1 MAALAVLGLPL
12 ASGALAAGAA
22 GMEVELAA
30 EAVSYAVVGNLGRK
44 LGPDE
49 DGRDGFRQQAEIE
62 IAARWLDPGQAR
74 RWGVIYRFEAEL
86 EDGTMTPRAF
96 GFLQDRHGE
105 LRAGIDDAPAVS
117 MQIGAATIAV
127 ATGGIDG
134 ELVASDDLV
143 IPRIVDNDAPRLV
156 AYTPDASGG
165 GWQLGASFTTGPTD
179 EDGIDDTLD
188 VALVRLGGDGEVGTA
203 LSLAA
208 AIEQH
213 GGLALQLGGL
223 VALDELAVAGSIALD
238 RLDEDGSGDW
248 RRFANLGVAAE
259 LAGLDLSLTGGWCFA
274 CDEREN
280 WNVVLGAERALLPG
294 LATGVE
300 LSRFD
305 EAEGGRD
312 AGTILLFSLA
322 VAF

>member
-1 MAALAVLGLPL
+1 MRRAAAVLAGLGVP
-12 ASGALAAGAA
+12 LAAGAVE
-22 GMEVELAA
+22 MEIELAA
-30 EAVSYAVVGNLGRK
+30 EAVSYAVIGNLGRK

-49 DGRDGFRQQAEIE
+49 DREDGFRQQAEIE
-62 IAARWLDPGQAR
+62 IAARWLDPDHGR
-74 RWGVIYRFEAEL
+74 RSGVIYRFEAEL
-86 EDGTMTPRAF
+86 DGSTMTPRAY
-96 GFLQDRHGE
+96 GFLQNRHGE

-143 IPRIVDNDAPRLV
+143 IPRIVDNDAPRLI
-156 AYTPDASGG
+156 AYSPDASDG

-188 VALVRLGGDGEVGTA
+188 LALVRLGGEGELETA

-223 VALDELAVAGSIALD
+223 VAHDELALAGSVALD

-248 RRFANLGVAAE
+248 RRFANLGLATE
-259 LAGLDLSLTGGWCFA
+259 LGGLDLSLTAGWCFA

-280 WNVVLGAERALLPG
+280 WNVVLGVERALLPG
-294 LATGVE
+294 LATGLE

-312 AGTILLFSLA
+312 EGTILLFSLA